1 VLGSVLCYVCTSLLL
16 QTRDDFRFLIP
27 FVEFAR
33 DVRGLRPNVLD
44 ATSIV
49 DGRLADLAAAGIFDS
64 RFVIPAFVLDELHVL
79 RVAVFGAH
87 RGAGIGRALVRA
99 LHARATGADA
109 AWLEVRR
116 DNAPAIAMYASL
128 GYAPIA
134 VRPRYYTD
142 GCDALVLRLDRPGTT
157 GAA

>member
-1 VLGSVLCYVCTSLLL
+1 MI
-16 QTRDDFRFLIP
+16 RDAD
-27 FVEFAR
+27 AR
-33 DVRGLRPNVLD
+33 DTDVLERLERACFPDEPWSRRMVEDELVRPGGIVVVAD
-44 ATSIV
+44 AP
-49 DGRLADLAAAGIFDS
+49 DGVVGSAMGW
-64 RFVIPAFVLDELHVL
+64 FVLDELHVL